1 MSALFCKRT
10 LLAKKKKIRV
20 LMTYFQTMCKH
31 PRRKEAI
38 APRGHSL
45 RGRGAAASNRDRW
58 EIRGRRRVGLLFGRP
73 SYSTW
78 WAPAKNGGEVVVAKL
93 NVVSDDLISA
103 SYSLS
108 FAPSFPI
115 FIDREL
121 CVADTMQHYKQGLQ
135 ASLERQCYIPISNW
149 GSIWV

>member
-1 MSALFCKRT
+1 M
-10 LLAKKKKIRV
+10 
-20 LMTYFQTMCKH
+20 MG
-31 PRRKEAI
+31 PDEA
-38 APRGHSL
+38 
-45 RGRGAAASNRDRW
+45 
-58 EIRGRRRVGLLFGRP
+58 V
-73 SYSTW
+73 
-78 WAPAKNGGEVVVAKL
+78 VVVAKL

-135 ASLERQCYIPISNW
+135 ASLER
-149 GSIWV
+149 